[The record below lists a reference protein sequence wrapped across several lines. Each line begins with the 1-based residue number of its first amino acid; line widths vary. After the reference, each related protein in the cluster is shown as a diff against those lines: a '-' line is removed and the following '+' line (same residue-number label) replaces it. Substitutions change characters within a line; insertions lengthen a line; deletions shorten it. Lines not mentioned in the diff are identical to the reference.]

1 VTCVCHGR
9 ANDRSQRRR
18 ASSANPHWL
27 SSAPRRHGFDQ
38 KIMAYCCCLW
48 GGAYNPIIPVF
59 KSTPKDWR
67 DERFER
73 LKGPA
78 IARGYINFFEP
89 DVYVE
94 AEECNPRS
102 CVLRTVTRDKK
113 ECSPFRNC
121 TLRCAFYNA
130 RIALPAM
137 AMMMA
142 PRAVPMSPIYLAD
155 DTGRLGSRRHF
166 GACA

>member
-1 VTCVCHGR
+1 VSATGAPMTDLNADVRLRPTRIGFLVR
-9 ANDRSQRRR
+9 PTDM
-18 ASSANPHWL
+18 ASIK
-27 SSAPRRHGFDQ
+27 

-48 GGAYNPIIPVF
+48 GGAHNPIIPVF

-94 AEECNPRS
+94 AEERNPRS
-102 CVLRTVTRDKK
+102 CVLRSVTRDKK

-121 TLRCAFYNA
+121 TLRCDFIM
-130 RIALPAM
+130 RE
-137 AMMMA
+137 
-142 PRAVPMSPIYLAD
+142 
-155 DTGRLGSRRHF
+155 SRYQQWR
-166 GACA
+166 